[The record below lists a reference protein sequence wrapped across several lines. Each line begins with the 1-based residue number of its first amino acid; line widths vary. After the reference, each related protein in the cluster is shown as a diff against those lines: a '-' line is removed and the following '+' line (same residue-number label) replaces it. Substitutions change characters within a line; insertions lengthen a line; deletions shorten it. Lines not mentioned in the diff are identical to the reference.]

1 MKSTK
6 ISHLISKFDRNIFNF
21 STHYVT
27 LRRDILRE
35 EGLYNKKVGWLNI
48 E

>member
-27 LRRDILRE
+27 LRVILRD
-35 EGLYNKKVGWLNI
+35 EGFYNKKVG
-48 E
+48 